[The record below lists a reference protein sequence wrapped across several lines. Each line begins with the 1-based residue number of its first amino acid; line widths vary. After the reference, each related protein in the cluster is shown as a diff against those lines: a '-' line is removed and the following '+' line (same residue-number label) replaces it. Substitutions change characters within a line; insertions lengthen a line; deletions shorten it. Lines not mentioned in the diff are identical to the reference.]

1 MQIFE
6 NFAIFRHFVILGVA
20 KRRQLLGVGLVAI
33 GLAGC
38 ASMGGLTAESPN
50 PEKVAVVTERATER
64 WKALIAGDLPKAY
77 EFISPATRSVMSLD
91 QYKGRINP
99 RMFRDVRIDKVTCEA
114 EVCTVN
120 LTLTYDHRLMKGV
133 STPLAESWVL
143 DKGQF
148 WYSYRE

>member
-6 NFAIFRHFVILGVA
+6 NFAIFRHIAKLGVV
-20 KRRQLLGVGLVAI
+20 KRRQFLGYGLAAI
-33 GLAGC
+33 VLAGC

-50 PEKVAVVTERATER
+50 QEKVAVVTERAAER

-77 EFISPATRSVMSLD
+77 EFISPATRSVMSLE

-114 EVCTVN
+114 EVCAVN